1 MLFIRCDRMLAALML
16 RIRKVRC
23 PFGIFVVLLLWQL
36 CFSQANRSSSSEQAP
51 KTALPG
57 RSTFNSTCAPC
68 HGLDG
73 RGSDKAVNIAANARA
88 QRLSDA
94 ELANIIS
101 NGLPE
106 TGMPAFHTLN
116 ATQVR
121 AIVAY
126 LRTLQGR
133 GEAHTVRGDPKHG
146 REIFFGKGDCSA
158 CHTIAGE
165 GGFLGPDLTEYAA
178 TSSADGVRSEIV
190 RSPRTPG
197 HGYRQAVITTVKGDR
212 LEGLIRNEDNFS
224 IQLQTKDGNFYL
236 LRKTEIQSCENVD
249 ASLMPSNYRERL
261 TDSELDDLVSYLMKT
276 PDPNKAATPTKKK
289 DDFE

>member
-1 MLFIRCDRMLAALML
+1 MLPIRNFVYPL
-16 RIRKVRC
+16 
-23 PFGIFVVLLLWQL
+23 GILLVLLLWQL
-36 CFSQANRSSSSEQAP
+36 SFSQAKRSSSSEQP
-51 KTALPG
+51 SRTVLPG

-73 RGSDKAVNIAANARA
+73 RGSDKAVNIAANAKA
-88 QRLSDA
+88 QRLSDV

-101 NGLPE
+101 NGIPE
-106 TGMPAFHTLN
+106 TGMPAFHTLT

-121 AIVAY
+121 AVVSY
-126 LRTLQGR
+126 LRSLQGR
-133 GEAHTVRGDPKHG
+133 GEAHTVRGDAKHG
-146 REIFFGKGDCSA
+146 REIFFGKGDCSS
-158 CHTIAGE
+158 CHSVSGA

-178 TSSADGVRSEIV
+178 TASATGIRDEIV
-190 RSPRTPG
+190 RSPRAPG
-197 HGYRQAVITTVKGDR
+197 HGYREAVITTVKGER

-236 LRKTEIQSCENVD
+236 LRKTEIQSNQNLD
-249 ASLMPSNYRERL
+249 GSLMPADYRERL

-276 PDPNKAATPTKKK
+276 PDPSKAATSPKKK